1 MTWNVVT
8 VAFGNEDFKIGQKFL
23 EELSQK
29 PEVNSISF
37 GDDDLYGSDVYKE
50 NEKWFS
56 EENNRG
62 WFAWKPYFILKAMEG
77 LEDGDMIMYL
87 DTKDIFHPEIF
98 QFVDDMIEDDF
109 CLLPIG
115 GPSNGEYTKR
125 DCFVYMEC
133 DEEDYWDSPQL
144 EAGFSFWKVS
154 DKSKEVLSEWLK
166 WCLDERVN
174 GEDSSFSEQEELPN
188 FKGCRHDQSILTN
201 LAIRDG
207 LGAVGQDI
215 RAWIECNADFWY
227 QRQERGTTRVLR
239 PIDTYMMEIK
249 NTVPYLPDPPE
260 EEEE

>member
-29 PEVNSISF
+29 SEVNSISF

-188 FKGCRHDQSILTN
+188 FK
-201 LAIRDG
+201 
-207 LGAVGQDI
+207 
-215 RAWIECNADFWY
+215 
-227 QRQERGTTRVLR
+227 
-239 PIDTYMMEIK
+239 MK
-249 NTVPYLPDPPE
+249 
-260 EEEE
+260 

>member
-29 PEVNSISF
+29 SEVNSISF

-62 WFAWKPYFILKAMEG
+62 WFAWKPYFILTAMEG
-77 LEDGDMIMYL
+77 LEYGDMIMYL